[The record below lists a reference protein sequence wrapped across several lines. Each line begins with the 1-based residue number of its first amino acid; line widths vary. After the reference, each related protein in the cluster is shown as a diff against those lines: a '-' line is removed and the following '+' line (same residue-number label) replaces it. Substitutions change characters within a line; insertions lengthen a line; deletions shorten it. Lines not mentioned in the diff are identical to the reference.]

1 MVKEAEA
8 DGLVASAKV
17 IAANLVWRF
26 QRGGYRI
33 EATVLV
39 EDSGEVLRL
48 VGYVGRKNR
57 SFALL
62 YRSTPIRKFT
72 VHDRHIDPK
81 TGERVTGPHKHWW
94 DDEYEDNRVY
104 IPDDIRIG
112 DPNDELVDFLKECN
126 IDLRA
131 SYRRES
137 FSRFRQ
143 GGLL

>member
-1 MVKEAEA
+1 MVTAAEAER
-8 DGLVASAKV
+8 LVASVKV
-17 IAANLVWRF
+17 IAANMMWQF

-39 EDSGEVLRL
+39 EDSAEVLRF

-57 SFALL
+57 SFTLL

-72 VHDRHIDPK
+72 VHDRHTDPK
-81 TGERVTGPHKHWW
+81 TGKRTTGPHKHLW
-94 DDEYEDNRVY
+94 DEKYEDNRVY
-104 IPDDIRIG
+104 IPDDIRNG
-112 DPNDELVDFLKECN
+112 DPNEELIDFLAECN

-131 SYRRES
+131 SYGRES
-137 FSRFRQ
+137 FSCFRQ

>member
-1 MVKEAEA
+1 MVTAAEA
-8 DGLVASAKV
+8 DGLIASAKV
-17 IAANLVWRF
+17 IAANLIWRF
-26 QRGGYRI
+26 RRGGYRM

-39 EDSGEVLRL
+39 KDSGEALRL
-48 VGYVGRKNR
+48 VGYVGKKNR

-62 YRSTPIRKFT
+62 YRGIPIRKFT
-72 VHDRHIDPK
+72 VHDRHTDPK

-112 DPNDELVDFLKECN
+112 HPNDELVDFLVECN

-131 SYRRES
+131 SYSPES
-137 FSRFRQ
+137 FSRYRQ
-143 GGLL
+143 GRLL